1 MENYLQNKEK
11 FSKMQRMNFTQEDF
25 DNMYEDENS
34 YGGYIPNQKKS
45 KEKDGIKQKDKIKQD
60 RNKLREAKR
69 AWEEAE

>member
-11 FSKMQRMNFTQEDF
+11 FSKMQRMNFTKEDF

>member
-1 MENYLQNKEK
+1 
-11 FSKMQRMNFTQEDF
+11 MQRMNFTQEDF
-25 DNMYEDENS
+25 DNLYEDENS

>member
-1 MENYLQNKEK
+1 
-11 FSKMQRMNFTQEDF
+11 MNFTQEDF

>member
-11 FSKMQRMNFTQEDF
+11 FSKMQRMNFTKEDF

-45 KEKDGIKQKDKIKQD
+45 KEKDGIKQKDKIKQY
-60 RNKLREAKR
+60 RKLREAKR

>member
-11 FSKMQRMNFTQEDF
+11 CSKMRRMNFTQEDF

-69 AWEEAE
+69 AWEES